1 MILRKIKES
10 KNTSG
15 VFVWIALERSLSNES
30 KMANW
35 GKSEVEGAISFLTA
49 LFFDLINPLLD
60 FLHALSDPVVT
71 DTNSDGYLKN

>member
-1 MILRKIKES
+1 
-10 KNTSG
+10 
-15 VFVWIALERSLSNES
+15 
-30 KMANW
+30 MANW

-60 FLHALSDPVVT
+60 FLHALSDTVVT